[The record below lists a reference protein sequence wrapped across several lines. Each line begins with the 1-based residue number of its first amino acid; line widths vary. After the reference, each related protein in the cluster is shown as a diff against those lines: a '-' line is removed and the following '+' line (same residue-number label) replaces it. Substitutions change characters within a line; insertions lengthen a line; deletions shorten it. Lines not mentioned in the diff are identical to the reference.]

1 MKVQRIGLHDLPLPE
16 RAKAR
21 DFGYDLRTT
30 QTVTLEPGKR
40 ATIPTGWAYE
50 FLPDQGA
57 TIWPRSG
64 LADKH
69 GIDVLAGLIDG
80 GYQGEVKVI
89 LVNHGDEAVTFVA
102 GDRIAQMVIVTRVMP
117 TFFGTELVEVEEFTT
132 ASDRGIGGFGHT
144 GAA

>member
-1 MKVQRIGLHDLPLPE
+1 MKVKRIGTHNLPLPE

-21 DFGYDLRTT
+21 DFGYDLRAAHGMTIN
-30 QTVTLEPGKR
+30 PGGR
-40 ATIPTGWAYE
+40 LTIPTGFAYE
-50 FLPDQGA
+50 FLADQGA
-57 TIWPRSG
+57 QIWPRSG
-64 LADKH
+64 LADKY
-69 GIDVLAGLIDG
+69 GIDVLAGLVDG

-89 LVNHGDEAVTFVA
+89 LVNHGDEPVMFEA

>member
-1 MKVQRIGLHDLPLPE
+1 MKAKRIGTHDLPLPE

-21 DFGYDLRTT
+21 DFGYDLRTAHM
-30 QTVTLEPGKR
+30 VYLPPGKR
-40 ATIPTGWAYE
+40 TTIHTGFAYE
-50 FLPDQGA
+50 FLADQGA
-57 TIWPRSG
+57 QIWPRSG
-64 LADKH
+64 LAEKH
-69 GIDVLAGLIDG
+69 GIDVLAGLVDG

-89 LVNHGDEAVTFVA
+89 LVNHGDEPVTFEA

-132 ASDRGIGGFGHT
+132 ASDRGAGGFGHT